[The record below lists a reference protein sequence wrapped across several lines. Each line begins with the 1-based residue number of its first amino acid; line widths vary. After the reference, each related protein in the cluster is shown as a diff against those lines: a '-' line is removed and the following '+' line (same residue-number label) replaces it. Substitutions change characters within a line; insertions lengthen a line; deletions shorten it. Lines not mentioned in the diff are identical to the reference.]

1 MLKST
6 SFICLHDVA
15 DNTGLLSQTV
25 RACNFYLHV
34 LRQLRSSLSREGTS
48 VVCAIIGSRLDY
60 CKSLYYGV
68 LNTNFQRL
76 FIVSVA
82 RIVCQAPRRQHHSA
96 DLLNDL
102 HWLPVRGRV
111 NYKIPVLCYKA
122 VKL

>member
-6 SFICLHDVA
+6 FNGVHDVA

-25 RACNFYLHV
+25 RACNFHLHV

-68 LNTNFQRL
+68 LNTNFQKL
-76 FIVSVA
+76 SIVSAA
-82 RIVCQAPRRQHHSA
+82 RIVCQAPLRQHHSA
-96 DLLNDL
+96 DLLNDI
-102 HWLPVRGRV
+102 HWLPVRSQL
-111 NYKIPVLCYKA
+111 IPVLCYKA